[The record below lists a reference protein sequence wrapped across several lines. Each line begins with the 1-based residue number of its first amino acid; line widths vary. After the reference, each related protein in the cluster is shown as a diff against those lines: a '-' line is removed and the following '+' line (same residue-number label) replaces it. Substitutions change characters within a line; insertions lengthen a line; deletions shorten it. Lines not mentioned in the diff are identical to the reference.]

1 MARCASFATFIAC
14 LFLTSLLLGVVVLF
28 PVMIALFASPSSP
41 SFAVNLFHNQTLNM
55 TTNLTIHFDLKLKNE
70 NKAIGLHYPDQI
82 NITFSYFPNV
92 SSLVIL
98 ADYKLDS
105 FYQGNGKTK
114 HVRDVVEAVGFPRV
128 LEGTDMMVFRVDLM
142 GSFRYKKVG
151 TKRHKVELG
160 CLVAVDSITN
170 NKMQRGFIRMV
181 KPGLDS
187 KLKRKPTPHYGG
199 GVGRRL

>member
-1 MARCASFATFIAC
+1 MYGMEQHYVQQR
-14 LFLTSLLLGVVVLF
+14 SLIVILSKGYF
-28 PVMIALFASPSSP
+28 
-41 SFAVNLFHNQTLNM
+41 
-55 TTNLTIHFDLKLKNE
+55 
-70 NKAIGLHYPDQI
+70 AIGGCLHYPDQI

-98 ADYKLDS
+98 ADYKLES

-114 HVRDVVEAVGFPRV
+114 HVRDMVEAIGLPRV
-128 LEGTDMMVFRVDLM
+128 LEGTDMMVFRVDLV

-160 CLVAVDSITN
+160 CLVAVDSITG

-181 KPGLDS
+181 EPGLDS
-187 KLKRKPTPHYGG
+187 KLKKKPPPDYGG
-199 GVGRRL
+199 AGKF